1 LVDTNRES
9 FFGQAALDSGKD
21 LVIGDIIDT
30 INTNF
35 VNSEEH
41 ETICCE
47 APKASL
53 VAPQRS
59 SEIESHKGS
68 TRPISY
74 PKEYLDAQIRAHS
87 ISETAYEVGR
97 KTSEQ
102 DPSCDDSNGDASLS
116 HDNWQLRVV
125 IPQHVNGKW
134 ITYVKIKVFMNVSCF
149 GGVDGNNYKL
159 DKGESVLLPEKMQ
172 KCFGNGSLVC

>member
-1 LVDTNRES
+1 MVDTNRES

-21 LVIGDIIDT
+21 LLIGDIIDT

-87 ISETAYEVGR
+87 ILETAYEVGR

-102 DPSCDDSNGDASLS
+102 DPSSDDSNGDASLS
-116 HDNWQLRVV
+116 HDNCQPRVV

-149 GGVDGNNYKL
+149 GGVDCNNYKL